1 MTQEKICVEQ
11 KPVEVYGVSDVVV
24 VGGGVAG
31 VSAAIAAAR
40 SGKKVTLVEKS
51 CILGGLATLGHVCV
65 YLPLDDGVGN
75 KVFGG
80 LAEELLHV
88 CIKRSYN
95 TLAPEWK
102 KIPRTV
108 LAVRGSMGR

>member
-51 CILGGLATLGHVCV
+51 CILEIGRAHV
-65 YLPLDDGVGN
+65 
-75 KVFGG
+75 
-80 LAEELLHV
+80 
-88 CIKRSYN
+88 
-95 TLAPEWK
+95 
-102 KIPRTV
+102 
-108 LAVRGSMGR
+108 